1 MLGYL
6 KSFAPWIVFAI
17 LSTRGESRW
26 GALAGFVLAT
36 VLLIVERRRG
46 RGWDQ
51 VVIETSS
58 ALFFACLA
66 VASFTISPA
75 PLGDYGPAASL
86 GWLALTAWGSLAI
99 SKPFTFGIARTMAP
113 PEVWQSPVFY
123 RLNAV
128 LTAVWATGFTA
139 TSVALVALLHFAP
152 HATVAVIAVKV
163 LGFVLPAAFTV
174 YYPNVVRARARRQA
188 ADASIDLGTAR

>member
-6 KSFAPWIVFAI
+6 RGFLPWIVFAI

-26 GALAGFVLAT
+26 GALAGLVLAT

-58 ALFFACLA
+58 ALFFAGLA
-66 VASFTISPA
+66 LAAFTISPA
-75 PLGDYGPAASL
+75 PLGDYGPAVSL

-99 SKPFTFGIARTMAP
+99 RKPFTLGIARTMAP
-113 PEVWQSPVFY
+113 PEVWQSPLFY
-123 RLNAV
+123 RVNAV
-128 LTAVWATGFTA
+128 LTTVWATGFSG
-139 TSVALVALLHFAP
+139 TSLTLVALLRLAP
-152 HATVAVIAVKV
+152 HATVAVIAVKL
-163 LGFVLPAAFTV
+163 LGFVLPAAFTA
-174 YYPNVVRARARRQA
+174 YYPKAVRARARRA
-188 ADASIDLGTAR
+188 TEANPEMGTAS

>member
-6 KSFAPWIVFAI
+6 KSFAPWIVFSI

-36 VLLIVERRRG
+36 VLLLVERRRG
-46 RGWDQ
+46 RDWDQ

-58 ALFFACLA
+58 ALFFAGLA

-99 SKPFTFGIARTMAP
+99 RKPFTLGIARTMAP

-128 LTAVWATGFTA
+128 LTAVWAAGFTA
-139 TSVALVALLHFAP
+139 TSLALLALLHFAP
-152 HATVAVIAVKV
+152 HATIAVIAVKL

-174 YYPNVVRARARRQA
+174 YYPNVVRSRARRQA
-188 ADASIDLGTAR
+188 AANVEMGTAR

>member
-1 MLGYL
+1 MLRYL
-6 KSFAPWIVFAI
+6 RGFAPWIVFAI

-36 VLLIVERRRG
+36 VLLVVERSRG

-58 ALFFACLA
+58 ALFFAGLA
-66 VASFTISPA
+66 LATFTISPT

-99 SKPFTFGIARTMAP
+99 RKPFTLGIARTMAP
-113 PEVWQSPVFY
+113 AEVWQSPLFY

-128 LTAVWATGFTA
+128 LTAAWATGFTG
-139 TSVALVALLHFAP
+139 TSLALVALLRFAP
-152 HATVAVIAVKV
+152 HATIAVIAVKL
-163 LGFVLPAAFTV
+163 LGFALPATFTAS
-174 YYPNVVRARARRQA
+174 YPKAVRARARRQGA
-188 ADASIDLGTAR
+188 VEMGSAR